1 MIENLNK
8 NIENYKDALASLK
21 NAKPKVGDKEMS
33 DKFYNLSKF
42 TENVIKYFEDS
53 LCPKQTVKSGNTAII
68 LKKDSN

>member
-21 NAKPKVGDKEMS
+21 KAKPKVGDKEMS

-42 TENVIKYFEDS
+42 TENVIKYFENS
-53 LCPKQTVKSGNTAII
+53 LSETNS
-68 LKKDSN
+68 